1 MKHPL
6 LRDRRG
12 YSLIEVLTVVAIT
25 GVVMVIAVPMMGNLF
40 GFFRLSGDAR
50 SISNAI
56 AVAKMRA
63 ASDFSRVR
71 IYVDLSGRTFKTQ
84 AWDKLANSGAGAWK
98 TEGGLTYLSSNVVFG
113 YGAVGTAPPSS
124 QGTIGMGCTT
134 GTCTQQ
140 CTADD
145 GTFVSGTACVMFNSR
160 GVPVDNTFA
169 PTASDAFYVTDGSA
183 VYGITVSATGMIRSW
198 RTPPA
203 STPTWVK
210 S

>member
-1 MKHPL
+1 MKPQL

-25 GVVMVIAVPMMGNLF
+25 GVVMVIAIPMMGNLF

-50 SISNAI
+50 SISNAV

-63 ASDFSRVR
+63 ASDFSCVR
-71 IYVDLSGRTFKTQ
+71 IYVDLGGRTFRTQ
-84 AWDKLANSGAGAWK
+84 SWDKLANSGAGGWK

-113 YGAVGTAPPSS
+113 YSPVATAPPSS
-124 QGTIGMGCTT
+124 QGTIGQGCTT
-134 GTCTQQ
+134 SGCTQQ

-145 GTFVSGTACVMFNSR
+145 GTFISGTACVMFNSR

-169 PTASDAFYVTDGSA
+169 PTASDAVYVTDGSA

-203 STPTWVK
+203 ASPTWVK

>member
-1 MKHPL
+1 MQPQL
-6 LRDRRG
+6 LADRRG

-25 GVVMVIAVPMMGNLF
+25 AVVTVIAIPMMGNLF

-50 SISNAI
+50 SISNAV

-71 IYVDLSGRTFKTQ
+71 VYADLGGRTFMMQT
-84 AWDKLANSGAGAWK
+84 WDKLANSGAGGWK
-98 TEGGLTYLSSNVVFG
+98 TEGGLTSLSSNVIYGFG
-113 YGAVGTAPPSS
+113 VVASAPPSS
-124 QGTIGMGCTT
+124 QGTIGQGCTT
-134 GTCTQQ
+134 TACTQQ

-145 GTFVSGTACVMFNSR
+145 GTFISGTACVMFNSR

-169 PTASDAFYVTDGSA
+169 PTAGDAFYLTDGSA

-203 STPTWVK
+203 ATPTWVK

>member
-1 MKHPL
+1 MKSNL
-6 LRDRRG
+6 FVGRRG
-12 YSLIEVLTVVAIT
+12 YSLIEVLVVVAIT
-25 GVVMVIAVPMMGNLF
+25 GVVLVIAIPMMGNLF

-50 SISNAI
+50 SISNAV

-71 IYVDLSGRTFKTQ
+71 VYADLGSRTFQ
-84 AWDKLANSGAGAWK
+84 MQSWDKTANAGVGGWK
-98 TEGGLTYLSSNVVFG
+98 TEGGVTNLSSNVIYGF
-113 YGAVGTAPPSS
+113 GAVGTAPPAT
-124 QGTIGMGCTT
+124 QGTIG
-134 GTCTQQ
+134 QAPQ

-145 GTFVSGTACVMFNSR
+145 GTAVANTACVMFNSR

-169 PTASDAFYVTDGSA
+169 PTAADAFYVTDGTA

-198 RTPPA
+198 RTPPSA
-203 STPTWVK
+203 TPNWVK